1 MIRLALFDIDG
12 TLTDGRCPLM
22 VAAFKVAIAEHM
34 RISAVPEDIVHD
46 GFTDLRT
53 LTELG
58 VFCGLDRVEA
68 QARAQ
73 VTLAAKDRLLSVAL
87 KNHQADL
94 APITACEGAPFF
106 VAMLR
111 DAGVLLGLVTGNT
124 ALAAGNKLER
134 AGFTVN
140 DFPLGAYG
148 DSSIERSDLV
158 REAINMARKQ
168 LPDLESEQVWVIGD
182 TPYDVQ
188 AAIGAGVHS
197 LAVASGGFDTGDLR
211 ASGADLVVA
220 SLRPDASLRAA
231 LGLGPTQGL

>member
-1 MIRLALFDIDG
+1 MIRLALFDVDG

-22 VAAFKVAIAEHM
+22 VAAFKVAIAKHM
-34 RISAVPEDIVHD
+34 RISAGPEDIVHD

-68 QARAQ
+68 QVRARI
-73 VTLAAKDRLLSVAL
+73 TLAAKDRLLRVEL
-87 KNHQADL
+87 ENHRATL
-94 APITACEGAPFF
+94 APISACEGAPFF

-124 ALAAGNKLER
+124 ALAAANKLER
-134 AGFTVN
+134 AGYTIN
-140 DFPLGAYG
+140 DFPIGAYG

-158 REAINMARKQ
+158 RSAIAATRKQ
-168 LPDLESEQVWVIGD
+168 LPDLSPTQVWVIGD

-188 AAIGAGVHS
+188 AAIEAGTCS
-197 LAVASGGFDTGDLR
+197 LAVASGGFDTAALR

-220 SLRPDASLRAA
+220 SLQPDTALRAA
-231 LGLGPTQGL
+231 LGLGPTQSL